1 MQLRFL
7 ETLQRI
13 VRLGSFSAAAEEG
26 NMTLSSVSMQMKA
39 LEADL
44 GVELFDRASRP
55 PRLTPVGRSVAA
67 QAARV
72 LHEEAVMRALCTAN
86 AGLVGNLELGVISSA
101 AIRLVPRLLE
111 AASRLAPNAAFQFVT
126 GLSSDLAASV
136 LAGRLDAAI
145 VTRVGGEDAAL
156 HFDTIGLEEMMLAAP
171 ADAKGRSLRTLAEDL
186 RFLHFKP
193 QSGIG
198 RLIADTLAKEGI
210 AARDA
215 LIFDSIET
223 TMECVNLG
231 LGFTLLPK
239 PDVLR
244 YARTKVKTIAMP
256 PGTVRR
262 ELALVTRDDPSAPRW
277 RGPLI
282 GLIETVERSAGRKE
296 H

>member
-1 MQLRFL
+1 
-7 ETLQRI
+7 
-13 VRLGSFSAAAEEG
+13 
-26 NMTLSSVSMQMKA
+26 MTLSSVSMQMKA
-39 LEADL
+39 LETEL
-44 GVELFDRASRP
+44 GAELFDRASRP

-67 QAARV
+67 QAAIV
-72 LHEEAVMRALCTAN
+72 LREDAAMRALCAPGG
-86 AGLVGNLELGVISSA
+86 GLVGSFELGVISSA

-111 AASRLAPNAAFQFVT
+111 TASRRAPSAAFQFIT

-156 HFDTIGLEEMMLAAP
+156 HFDTIGLEGMMLAAP
-171 ADAKGRSLRTLAEDL
+171 AGAKGRSLRALAQDL

-198 RLIADTLAKEGI
+198 RLVAGTLAQEGI

-231 LGFTLLPK
+231 LGFTLLPE

-244 YARTKVKTIAMP
+244 YARAKVETIAMP

-262 ELALVTRDDPSAPRW
+262 ELALVTRDDPSVPRW
-277 RGPLI
+277 REPLI
-282 GLIETVERSAGRKE
+282 DLIATVQRAGGHHAR
-296 H
+296 